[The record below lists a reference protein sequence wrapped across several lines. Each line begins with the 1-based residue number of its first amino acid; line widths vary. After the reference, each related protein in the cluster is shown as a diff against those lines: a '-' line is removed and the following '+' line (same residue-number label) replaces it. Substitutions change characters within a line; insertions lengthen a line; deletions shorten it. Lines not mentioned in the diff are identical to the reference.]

1 MPHRGVLTRD
11 DGVHTGDDGQCG
23 SAANGRYDASTLS
36 HRQRVWGLSAHE
48 SGIDECRSPKV
59 RKLSVSAGK
68 QLPSAHPSR
77 RLFNQ
82 QNRKRSMNRITGRS
96 AFLALLKDEGITH
109 LFGNPGTTELP
120 IMHALK
126 EHPDLTYVMA
136 MQESLVVAI
145 ADGFSRASG
154 RLVACN
160 VHVAPG
166 LGNAM
171 GSLYNAKFTGT
182 PMILTAGQQEQGHGL
197 TEPLLY
203 DPLVRIAEPLVKW
216 AVEVTRLEDLPRI
229 VRRAAKIATTPPTG
243 PVFISLPGDILNAE
257 AGLDLGRPTRV
268 DSSVRPSAE
277 AIERLARRLLEA
289 KRPVIVAGDEIVKS
303 DALAEAA
310 QLALTLGAPA
320 WQQTAPYGAHFLSE
334 SPCFMGTLPRVQKQ
348 VREILA
354 PHDLMIVLG
363 SDPLRMSVYSE
374 VDPLPEGLPIVQIGL
389 VDHDLAKNYPA
400 ELALKA
406 DVKETLRSL
415 IPVLAAAGGA
425 PLAQRAGEAVANLTS
440 RNWSARRHTLIG
452 EITAKMAGAPID
464 PDWLTLQLVE
474 ALPANAILV
483 DEGLTSSRLV
493 PALRPHRDRYG
504 YHGLASG
511 GIGWGLPASVGASL
525 ANPDRPVVCYS
536 GDGSAMYSI
545 QALWTAAHHK
555 LPLTVVI
562 ANNGGYRIIKQRLKA
577 FHGTDHFI
585 GMDFADPAVDFTGLA
600 KSLGC
605 EALRITAADEVAP
618 ALASAFAQP
627 GAKLIEVV
635 VDGSIG

>member
-1 MPHRGVLTRD
+1 MNKEIRP
-11 DGVHTGDDGQCG
+11 
-23 SAANGRYDASTLS
+23 AA
-36 HRQRVWGLSAHE
+36 
-48 SGIDECRSPKV
+48 
-59 RKLSVSAGK
+59 
-68 QLPSAHPSR
+68 
-77 RLFNQ
+77 
-82 QNRKRSMNRITGRS
+82 NRITGRS

-197 TEPLLY
+197 TEPVLY

-229 VRRAAKIATTPPTG
+229 VRRAAKVAMTPPTG
-243 PVFISLPGDILNAE
+243 PVFISLPGDILNSDAALE
-257 AGLDLGRPTRV
+257 LGRSTRV
-268 DSSVRPSAE
+268 DTRVRPSDESLQALAQRILKAE
-277 AIERLARRLLEA
+277 H
-289 KRPVIVAGDEIVKS
+289 PVIVVGDEIVKS
-303 DALAEAA
+303 DALDEAAAFAEA
-310 QLALTLGAPA
+310 LGCPA
-320 WQQTAPYGAHFLSE
+320 WQQTAPYGAQFRSE
-334 SPCFMGTLPRVQKQ
+334 SPCFMGSLPRIQPQ
-348 VREILA
+348 VRDILT
-354 PHDLMIVLG
+354 PFDLMIVLG

-374 VDPLPEGLPIVQIGL
+374 VDPLPAGLPMVQIGL
-389 VDHDLAKNYPA
+389 VDWDLAKNYPA
-400 ELALKA
+400 EIALKA
-406 DVKETLRSL
+406 DVKETLRAL
-415 IPVLAAAGGA
+415 IPALKAAGGA
-425 PLAQRAGEAVANLTS
+425 ALDTRAKNGIAALAPK
-440 RNWSARRHTLIG
+440 NW
-452 EITAKMAGAPID
+452 TAKRARLVDQISLKHDSSPID
-464 PDWLTLQLVE
+464 PDWLALQVVE
-474 ALPANAILV
+474 AMPANAILV
-483 DEGLTSSRLV
+483 DEGLTSSRYIS
-493 PALRPHRDRYG
+493 ALRPHRDRYG

-511 GIGWGLPASVGASL
+511 GIGWGLPASVGVSL

-562 ANNGGYRIIKQRLKA
+562 VNNGGYRIIKQRLLA
-577 FHGTDHFI
+577 FHKDDHFV
-585 GMDFADPAVDFTGLA
+585 GMDFVDPPVDFSGLA
-600 KSLGC
+600 RALGL
-605 EALRITAADEVAP
+605 EAIRITKAAD
-618 ALASAFAQP
+618 LASTLKSAFGRP
-627 GAKLIEVV
+627 GAKLIEVM
-635 VDGSIG
+635 VDGSV